1 MKRREFLGALGGA
14 AAWPLAARGQQP
26 AIPEIGFLGVT
37 SPKLY
42 AHVVAA
48 FRQGLKEVGYVE
60 GENIAIE
67 YRWAQDELDRLPALA
82 AELVNRRVAAI
93 AASST
98 PAAFAAKRA
107 TTTIPIVFE
116 VGFDP
121 VEVGLVASLNRPG
134 GNLTGVTNSGV
145 EVAAKQLELLHELV
159 PTATRIALLVNPSN
173 PTLTE
178 RLLRDTQVTAAK
190 LGLQLDVLNASAERD
205 LDRVFATLTQLR
217 AGALLIGADALF
229 IEQSRQLAAL
239 AIRHAIPASF
249 HFREFVAAGGLMSYG
264 GSITDAH
271 RLAGIYAGRVLKGEK
286 PADLPVQQSTK
297 VELSINL
304 KTAKALGISVPLSLL
319 GRADELIA

>member
-1 MKRREFLGALGGA
+1 
-14 AAWPLAARGQQP
+14 
-26 AIPEIGFLGVT
+26 
-37 SPKLY
+37 LY

-60 GENIAIE
+60 SENIAIE

-82 AELVNRRVAAI
+82 AELVSRRVAAI

-173 PTLTE
+173 STLTE

-205 LDRVFATLTQLR
+205 LDGVFATLTQLR

-239 AIRHAIPASF
+239 TIRHAIPASF

-271 RLAGIYAGRVLKGEK
+271 RLAGIYAGRVLRGEK

-319 GRADELIA
+319 GRADELIE